1 MTWRH
6 THIHMYVVGAL
17 LLGRWGACVQQ
28 SGGKHP
34 QSVPLSLSVF
44 YLLGLCSLPPKT
56 GLRSHYILLIPVA
69 DSGGTVRDCK
79 GKGEEGEREDWSK
92 PSRASCRDRG

>member
-1 MTWRH
+1 MEAH
-6 THIHMYVVGAL
+6 THPHVCCGGFASGKMGCLCSAD
-17 LLGRWGACVQQ
+17 WGKASTECP
-28 SGGKHP
+28 S
-34 QSVPLSLSVF
+34 LSLF